1 MLRHGAIGAAFEHAI
16 TAGSGVGA
24 GTPSTHSI
32 VYQFLLLALRQ
43 GFCVPRESAFQPTL
57 PEIIRWAGKQGEE
70 DEVHESSGVEGL
82 GEGGE
87 EGGAEE
93 GGLQVRLCI
102 GALVGFLLV

>member
-1 MLRHGAIGAAFEHAI
+1 
-16 TAGSGVGA
+16 
-24 GTPSTHSI
+24 
-32 VYQFLLLALRQ
+32 
-43 GFCVPRESAFQPTL
+43 
-57 PEIIRWAGKQGEE
+57 
-70 DEVHESSGVEGL
+70 VHESSGVEGL